1 MDAQLRQ
8 ALLDVVARAT
18 QLRETMSAEAG
29 ARRAEAAAV
38 RWVSGDT
45 EGLLSSL
52 PLAARPG
59 GLRRVG
65 RWVGEPD
72 ELDRTRVNRVH
83 VDAEDRA
90 LMHERPF
97 DGYVLGLWRY
107 DEDRTEEVR
116 YWGGEPH
123 VTWMLH
129 PGGGPAIGAVG
140 ADLHERWAERWR
152 WHGEEVARVDR
163 GSAAPDSWASASAAE
178 AELDPD
184 GSVAVLRRG
193 SAPSDFRDDNRLGE
207 DEWLPALEDA
217 LDRAG
222 ELVCDHVVWIAARD
236 APAALRADVSGLA
249 EELADALAA
258 AITAAARASD
268 LPRPFC
274 VLVTSGRDRDDGGHR
289 TLPPR
294 ALLVDDAWRRG
305 MVASSPDDGD
315 AIHRLGLDESRF
327 VVALDVASRLDRAA
341 LRACAELDGAL
352 DLYAD
357 HAESARAKD
366 VLAELREHLTVRL
379 GESDRFDGATPDF
392 LPLVLR
398 VDDRSNDPV
407 GDALDRARR
416 HLGPERVDAFVRA
429 MRSQAPARDGIDAD
443 LAKRALTDR
452 DALEELLG
460 AVGLGA
466 RAERLAHEVAD
477 VGFLLRGSDANR
489 RSRLGGPAVLPPA
502 AAWPT
507 GPHGRP
513 LSFLA
518 GVDLSE
524 LPARGAWPTAGWW
537 LFYAEL
543 GEDEDG
549 WGFYE
554 PEDNHEGARAR
565 MLHIPQGIEPVTCEP
580 PAMLADEGLLLGHRR
595 IDFEPVLTL
604 PDESHAMESL
614 GLDPFE
620 ARAYEAAQDA
630 LWDALGEPSWKGG
643 QHWVAGHVSG
653 AQGEPPEA
661 GTELLLH
668 LANDDS
674 LGFSFL
680 DAGTI
685 QFRIP
690 AEALARGDY
699 AAVRADPSSC

>member
-1 MDAQLRQ
+1 MDAQLRA
-8 ALLDVVARAT
+8 ALLAVIARAA
-18 QLRETMSAEAG
+18 QLRETMGVEAR
-29 ARRAEAAAV
+29 ARGAEAAAV

-52 PLAARPG
+52 PLAARPS

-72 ELDRTRVNRVH
+72 ESDRTRVNRVH
-83 VDAEDRA
+83 VNAEGRP
-90 LMHERPF
+90 LLHQRPF

-107 DEDRTEEVR
+107 DADRTEEVR

-123 VTWMLH
+123 VTWILH
-129 PGGGPAIGAVG
+129 PGGGPAVGAVG
-140 ADLHERWAERWR
+140 ADSHERFAERWR
-152 WHGEEVARVDR
+152 WDREQVVRVDR
-163 GSAAPDSWASASAAE
+163 GSAAPDGWASASAAE

-184 GSVAVLRRG
+184 ESVAVLRRG
-193 SAPSDFRDDNRLGE
+193 SERSDARDDNRLGE

-217 LDRAG
+217 LDRAA

-236 APAALRADVSGLA
+236 ARAELRADVTGLA
-249 EELADALAA
+249 EHLADALAA
-258 AITAAARASD
+258 AITAAAGACG

-274 VLVTSGRDRDDGGHR
+274 VLVTGGRDRDDGGHR
-289 TLPPR
+289 LLPPR
-294 ALLVDDAWRRG
+294 ALLADEAWRRG
-305 MVASSPDDGD
+305 MVASSPNDGD
-315 AIHRLGLDESRF
+315 AIRRLGLDESGF
-327 VVALDVASRLDRAA
+327 VVELDVASPLDRAA

-357 HAESARAKD
+357 PAETARAKG
-366 VLAELREHLTVRL
+366 VLAELRDHLTVRL
-379 GESDRFDGATPDF
+379 GEPDRFDGATPDF

-416 HLGPERVDAFVRA
+416 NLGQERVDAFVRA
-429 MRSQAPARDGIDAD
+429 TRSQAPARDGVEAD

-466 RAERLAHEVAD
+466 HAERLAHEVAD
-477 VGFLLRGSDANR
+477 VGYLLRGSDVNR
-489 RSRLGGPAVLPPA
+489 CSRLGGPALLPPG

-518 GVDLSE
+518 AVDLSE
-524 LPARGAWPTAGWW
+524 LPARDAWPTAGWW
-537 LFYAEL
+537 LFFAEL

-565 MLHIPQGIEPVTCEP
+565 LLHVPPGIEPVTCEP
-580 PAMLADEGLLLGHRR
+580 PAMLADDGLLLRHRR
-595 IDFEPVLTL
+595 IAFEPVLTL
-604 PDESHAMESL
+604 PDESDAVESL

-630 LWDALGEPSWKGG
+630 LWVALGEPSWKGG

-653 AQGEPPEA
+653 AQGEQPEA

-690 AEALARGDY
+690 ADALARGDY
-699 AAVRADPSSC
+699 AAVRADPNSC